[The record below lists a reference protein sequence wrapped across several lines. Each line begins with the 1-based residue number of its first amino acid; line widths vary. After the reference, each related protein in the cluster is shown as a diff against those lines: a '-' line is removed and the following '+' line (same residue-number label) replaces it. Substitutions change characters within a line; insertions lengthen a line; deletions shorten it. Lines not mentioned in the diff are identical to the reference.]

1 MKKVLFILLFLPMF
15 TGCYAWNNGIP
26 LFNSH
31 GYHYTPKNVE
41 VQKGDTLYSISK
53 KYKVPLR
60 GIIEENNLSAPYSL
74 KVGQVLSFPVKKTYV
89 VEKGDTLYSIS
100 KKHDVDVLTLSKLN
114 DLSTPYALNIGQILE
129 VPDTISADNS
139 SGTTSSFSFRKNSN
153 TSNKN
158 TVKNTKQVSKKIAK
172 NTPRKTVSTYRK
184 SKFMWP
190 VNGTVVSNFGTVG
203 KGLRNDG
210 INIKAALGTNVKAA
224 DQGIVAYAGNE
235 LKGFG
240 NLVLI
245 KHSDGYITAYAHVDK
260 MYVKKGQKV
269 IRGEKIATVGNTG
282 SVKTPQLHFEV
293 RAGKKAVNPKSYLP

>member
-1 MKKVLFILLFLPMF
+1 MKKVLFILIFLPMF

-31 GYHYTPKNVE
+31 GYHYTPKSVE
-41 VQKGDTLYSISK
+41 VQKGDTLYSLSQ
-53 KYKVPLR
+53 KYKVSLR

-74 KVGQVLSFPVKKTYV
+74 NVGQILHFPVKKTYV
-89 VEKGDTLYSIS
+89 VAKGDTLYSIA
-100 KKHDVDVLTLSKLN
+100 KKHDVNVISLSRANNLSAPYSLNVGQVLDV
-114 DLSTPYALNIGQILE
+114 
-129 VPDTISADNS
+129 
-139 SGTTSSFSFRKNSN
+139 SGSVTSEKA
-153 TSNKN
+153 
-158 TVKNTKQVSKKIAK
+158 TVKSIKKNTKYASKNINK
-172 NTPRKTVSTYRK
+172 TSSRKKVSTYRK

-190 VNGTVVSNFGTVG
+190 VNGTVVSNFGSVG

-210 INIKAALGTNVKAA
+210 INIKAAVGTNIKAA
-224 DQGIVAYAGNE
+224 DKGIVAYAGNE

-245 KHSDGYITAYAHVDK
+245 KHSDGYITAYAHADK
-260 MYVKKGQKV
+260 IYVKKGQKV

>member
-1 MKKVLFILLFLPMF
+1 MKKVLFILMFLPMF

-31 GYHYTPKNVE
+31 GYHYTPKSVE
-41 VQKGDTLYSISK
+41 VQKGDTLFSLSQ

-60 GIIEENNLSAPYSL
+60 GIIEENNLSAPFSL
-74 KVGQVLSFPVKKTYV
+74 NVGQVLHFPIKKTYV
-89 VEKGDTLYSIS
+89 VAKGDTLYSIA
-100 KKHDVDVLTLSKLN
+100 KKHDLDVHTLSRAN
-114 DLSTPYALNIGQILE
+114 SLSAPYALNVGQVLD
-129 VPDTISADNS
+129 V
-139 SGTTSSFSFRKNSN
+139 SGSVSN
-153 TSNKN
+153 QKLATKTKATNKN
-158 TVKNTKQVSKKIAK
+158 TKYASKNIKKTSPGK
-172 NTPRKTVSTYRK
+172 KVSTYRK

-190 VNGTVVSNFGTVG
+190 VNGTVVSNFGSVG

-210 INIKAALGTNVKAA
+210 INIKAAMGTNIKAA
-224 DQGIVAYAGNE
+224 DKGIVAYAGNE

-245 KHSDGYITAYAHVDK
+245 KHSDGYITAYAHADK
-260 MYVKKGQKV
+260 IYVKKGQKV

>member
-31 GYHYTPKNVE
+31 GYHYAPKNVE
-41 VQKGDTLYSISK
+41 VQKGDTLYSLSK

-74 KVGQVLSFPVKKTYV
+74 NVGQVLKFPTQKTYV
-89 VEKGDTLYSIS
+89 VAKGDTLYSIS
-100 KKHDVDVLTLSKLN
+100 KKHNVDVVTLSKLN
-114 DLSTPYALNIGQILE
+114 DLETPYSLNIGQILE
-129 VPDTISADNS
+129 VPDTVSSGDNS
-139 SGTTSSFSFRKNSN
+139 GSTSSFSFRKNTKTAN
-153 TSNKN
+153 KTSGKNVKIASKNIQKN
-158 TVKNTKQVSKKIAK
+158 TT
-172 NTPRKTVSTYRK
+172 RKTVSTYRK
-184 SKFMWP
+184 SKFIWP
-190 VNGTVVSNFGTVG
+190 VNGTVVSNFGAVG

-245 KHSDGYITAYAHVDK
+245 KHSDGYITAYAHIDK

-269 IRGEKIATVGNTG
+269 IRGEKIATVGSTG